1 MVSEI
6 DLVVQHMSALKDPG
20 PDGFQAIFYKKNWSL
35 VSTSVYKMVL
45 EVLQGKGMPNNLND
59 TFIALIP
66 KVDHPETVAQFRP
79 IGLYNVVYKTITKV
93 IVNKLK
99 VLCRVAK
106 LQITLS

>member
-1 MVSEI
+1 
-6 DLVVQHMSALKDPG
+6 
-20 PDGFQAIFYKKNWSL
+20 
-35 VSTSVYKMVL
+35 MVL

-79 IGLYNVVYKTITKV
+79 IGLYNVGYKTITKV

-99 VLCRVAK
+99 VLCWVAK